1 MGKGIVALVFVL
13 ILCGPADADLRVFF
27 DKTPTADRGDL
38 TEHAGLLAFENP
50 VVQPDERLYIY
61 FEFHLPGNHWY
72 SVSFDVT
79 AEDGL
84 ITRAH
89 MFNGVGQI
97 VEPLMERWDEASPN
111 PAVTPGV
118 TTVEFHGAE
127 INRFGVDNGV
137 LAEFRDVHQFRRP
150 GDDGG
155 SIAGTTLLGFVDV
168 APLAGVELS
177 EVFLSV
183 GPNGFSGPDFP
194 NPDRVFFGFG
204 DDPVQNH
211 KTGARSSLADAIVV
225 PEPGGFAL
233 LVLGGLLVARRR

>member
-13 ILCGPADADLRVFF
+13 ILCEPADADLRVFF

-38 TEHAGLLAFENP
+38 TEHAGVLAFENP
-50 VVQPDERLYIY
+50 VVQPDERLYLY
-61 FEFHLPGNHWY
+61 FEFHHPDNYWWF
-72 SVSFDVT
+72 VSFDVT

-84 ITRAH
+84 IRRAH

-118 TTVEFHGAE
+118 ATVEFHGAE
-127 INRFGVDNGV
+127 INRFGPKNNFIAD
-137 LAEFRDVHQFRRP
+137 FRDVHQFRRP

-155 SIAGTTLLGFVDV
+155 SIAGTTLLGFVEV
-168 APLAGVELS
+168 APLAGIERS

-183 GPNGFSGPDFP
+183 GSGGFGGPHP
-194 NPDRVFFGFG
+194 PDHPVFFGFG
-204 DDPVQNH
+204 DDPVQMIP
-211 KTGARSSLADAIVV
+211 GARSSLPDAIVV

-233 LVLGGLLVARRR
+233 LVLGGLIAARWR